1 MKIIRSTP
9 KANGATRLI
18 IELAAN
24 EHIVSHTDDQE
35 VAVAAKGEAII
46 KLDPSGHYKLGEP
59 MHEDVIAG
67 HILADAKPVHWCSLG
82 QEWVG

>member
-18 IELAAN
+18 IELAAD
-24 EHIVSHTDDQE
+24 EHIVTYKDGQT
-35 VAVAAKGEAII
+35 VAVAARGETII
-46 KLDPSGHYKLGEP
+46 KLDQGGHYKLGEP
-59 MHEDVIAG
+59 MHDDVIAG

-82 QEWVG
+82 QEWVS